1 MNCENLVSIGAPEGI
16 AHVLKVHIA
25 SCPKLKEVQQPLW
38 RGYSGGGYGVIN
50 YYRIRVNGLSAV
62 APITYMYEVVCPE
75 SSRAGRRLVGEGL
88 RWSTVDVWWPSSR
101 ANQWSSICHAPY

>member
-62 APITYMYEVVCPE
+62 APITYV
-75 SSRAGRRLVGEGL
+75 
-88 RWSTVDVWWPSSR
+88 
-101 ANQWSSICHAPY
+101 